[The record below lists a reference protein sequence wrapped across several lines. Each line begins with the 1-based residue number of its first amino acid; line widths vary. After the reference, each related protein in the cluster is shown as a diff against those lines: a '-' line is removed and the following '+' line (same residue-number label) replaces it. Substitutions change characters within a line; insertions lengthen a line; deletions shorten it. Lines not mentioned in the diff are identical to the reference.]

1 RLQETPYGDADYME
15 VLREEFDEETKC
27 IFHEEDDEAL
37 YVRIGG
43 RRDNY
48 EDENDLCKIEFG
60 NLEVQR
66 NEVVQAFEPS
76 IKAIVESIKK
86 HADGQKNTHVFLVG
100 GFAASPWVL
109 SETNRRLK
117 NTGVIVKRADT
128 NTAGDDK
135 RLRASDCWR
144 AKAVAHGGVGFYLDR
159 YVAERTTRF
168 TYGLA
173 LRINY
178 DPSNLEHV
186 KRFHNLQTDPVSGE
200 VVIPGGFCPLV
211 KKGEQVKVDS
221 VYRMRVR
228 SGAYRAPEFYSWE
241 QSLVRYSG
249 SQDDITFVDMD
260 RWFECEM
267 PAAAMTRRKGKHGRY
282 WSAGWEVVITLGTV
296 EIKCQVKWDEKG
308 VQKKTPAHSIWEDY
322 Y

>member
-1 RLQETPYGDADYME
+1 ME

-128 NTAGDDK
+128 NT
-135 RLRASDCWR
+135 